1 MTIRFRPPR
10 LNLPQTPH
18 IRPGQTPSG
27 PQTPASPKDL
37 SGLQTRGTPR
47 STDGFDNPVR
57 TPMRPPVLNQ
67 RPELAGTLAEV
78 RLPVEQ
84 AMGPA
89 LSSGK
94 HSTTA
99 AQVLDLNSP
108 LSHPDAPEFQKA
120 FTALGMSEA
129 KTAEV
134 WGDILHGVKR
144 QEQIRADV
152 KESRTSPYT
161 SDKPKPD
168 TSNPHYEK
176 VAHEMGP
183 YLRIEDGQRPL
194 ALWSGGYDVSKY
206 AQLNGY
212 TTLESTPAG
221 RALSGLEIYKDP
233 KAVTPMWNHLS
244 EEFVRQNPQG
254 EAHAFMRTHDP
265 KSVLYRQEL
274 QTIEQYSPN
283 RPVVFHPL
291 VGDKLQ
297 DLQGVQPNKTLG
309 PNSAYTS
316 EAEARK
322 ALKDYLSQSQSESFS
337 AHSMKIL

>member
-10 LNLPQTPH
+10 LNIPQPTSL
-18 IRPGQTPSG
+18 RPGSTPG
-27 PQTPASPKDL
+27 TAPASPSPIK
-37 SGLQTRGTPR
+37 SPRGGLQNQRAPW
-47 STDGFDNPVR
+47 STDGFDGQVRNPASSR
-57 TPMRPPVLNQ
+57 
-67 RPELAGTLAEV
+67 RPELAGTLAEQRV
-78 RLPVEQ
+78 PVEQ

-89 LSSGK
+89 LASGK

-99 AQVLDLNSP
+99 AQVLDLKAP
-108 LSHPDAPEFQKA
+108 LSHPDAPQFQKA

-134 WGDILHGVKR
+134 WSDILHGVNR

-152 KESRTSPYT
+152 KANRLTPSSL
-161 SDKPKPD
+161 DKPRPD

-176 VAHEMGP
+176 VAHELGP
-183 YLRIEDGQRPL
+183 HLRIEQGQGPL
-194 ALWSGGYDVSKY
+194 ALWSGGYDVSKH
-206 AQLNGY
+206 AQLKGY
-212 TTLESTPAG
+212 STLESTPAG

-244 EEFVRQNPQG
+244 EEFVRQNPRG
-254 EAHAFMRTHDP
+254 PAHALMRTHDP

-274 QTIEQYSPN
+274 QTLAPD

-291 VGDKLQ
+291 VGDKLG
-297 DLQGVQPNKTLG
+297 DLQAVRPDKTLG
-309 PNSAYTS
+309 PDSAFTS

-322 ALKDYLSQSQSESFS
+322 ALKDHLSQTGSESF
-337 AHSMKIL
+337 AAQSMKLL

>member
-10 LNLPQTPH
+10 VNLTQTPS
-18 IRPGQTPSG
+18 IRPSSTPDRTPASPNPLRSPSG
-27 PQTPASPKDL
+27 PQTHGIPKSAD
-37 SGLQTRGTPR
+37 S
-47 STDGFDNPVR
+47 FE
-57 TPMRPPVLNQ
+57 RPPRPLAPNP
-67 RPELAGTLAEV
+67 RPELAGTLAEP
-78 RLPVEQ
+78 RIPVEQ

-108 LSHPDAPEFQKA
+108 LSHPDAPAFQKA
-120 FTALGMSEA
+120 FSALGMSDA
-129 KTAEV
+129 KSAEV

-152 KESRTSPYT
+152 KESRTTPFT
-161 SDKPKPD
+161 PDKPRPD

-176 VAHEMGP
+176 VAQEMGP
-183 YLRIEDGQRPL
+183 YLRIEQGQGPL
-194 ALWSGGYDVSKY
+194 ALWSGGYDVSKH
-206 AQLNGY
+206 AQLKGY

-254 EAHAFMRTHDP
+254 PAHAFMRTHDP

-274 QTIEQYSPN
+274 QTIEQFSPN

-297 DLQGVQPNKTLG
+297 DFQAVRPDKTLG
-309 PNSAYTS
+309 PDSAYTS

-322 ALKDYLSQSQSESFS
+322 ALKDYLSQSGTENFA

>member
-10 LNLPQTPH
+10 VNLPQPTS
-18 IRPGQTPSG
+18 IRPSSTPGS
-27 PQTPASPKDL
+27 TPTSLNPIKSSP
-37 SGLQTRGTPR
+37 SGLQNHRTQG
-47 STDGFDNPVR
+47 STDGFDSQLR
-57 TPMRPPVLNQ
+57 TPAPSR
-67 RPELAGTLAEV
+67 RPELTGTLAEMRV
-78 RLPVEQ
+78 PVEQ

-99 AQVLDLNSP
+99 AQKLDLNAP

-134 WGDILHGVKR
+134 WSDILHGVKR

-152 KESRTSPYT
+152 KTSRTTPST
-161 SDKPKPD
+161 LDKPKPD

-176 VAHEMGP
+176 VAQELGP
-183 YLRIEDGQRPL
+183 HLRIEEGQGPL
-194 ALWSGGYDVSKY
+194 ALWSGGYDVSKH
-206 AQLNGY
+206 AQLKGY

-254 EAHAFMRTHDP
+254 PAHAFMRTHDP

-274 QTIEQYSPN
+274 QTLEQLSPN

-297 DLQGVQPNKTLG
+297 DLQAVRPDKTLG
-309 PNSAYTS
+309 PDSAYAS

-337 AHSMKIL
+337 AQSMKIL